1 MGVAST
7 IRTDGE
13 TLARLDSIAKQMGR
27 SRNWAFNKAIEDFIE
42 YHEWYIAKVNE
53 GIGAAEEGRFATQ
66 EEIDAVFSEFGVR

>member
-13 TLARLDSIAKQMGR
+13 TLARLDTVARQMGR
-27 SRNWAFNKAIEDFIE
+27 SRNWALNKAIEDFIE

-53 GIGAAEEGRFATQ
+53 GIKAAEEGRFASKD
-66 EEIDAVFSEFGVR
+66 EVDAVFAEFGAG

>member
-13 TLARLDSIAKQMGR
+13 TLARLDAVAKQMGR
-27 SRNWAFNKAIEDFIE
+27 SRNWALNKAIEDFIE

-53 GIGAAEEGRFATQ
+53 GIKAAEDGRFASKD
-66 EEIDAVFSEFGVR
+66 EVDAVFAEFGAE